1 MSKIVTTNAQ
11 INHTQALRPLSAAEF
26 EQVGGAGKWVKHGNH
41 HDYTFTIWGRK
52 ITIHF
57 PL

>member
-1 MSKIVTTNAQ
+1 MSKIVNPTAQ
-11 INHTQALRPLSAAEF
+11 INDVQALRPLSAAEL

-41 HDYTFTIWGRK
+41 HDYTFSIWGHK
-52 ITIHF
+52 FTIHF